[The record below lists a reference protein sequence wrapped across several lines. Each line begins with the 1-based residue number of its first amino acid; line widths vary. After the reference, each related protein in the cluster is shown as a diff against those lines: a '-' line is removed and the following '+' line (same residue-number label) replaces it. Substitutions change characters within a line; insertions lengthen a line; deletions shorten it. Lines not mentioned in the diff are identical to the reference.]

1 MGAEF
6 QYHIIDQPH
15 ASRFDLT
22 KEWNNLVSSL
32 LHESGHGSY
41 SGTLKECSGMSV
53 IDKHFSTFNEAYD
66 WLTDNTNKWEEAKC
80 VSYDDRV
87 EEEQVSLT
95 CNEKPANHFSR
106 AHGLSCVRIDY
117 SSRSDFTPTGIPIVF
132 ADQLTDTQ
140 TNMLK
145 RDLDKYVLVHEEYEK
160 NKREFKALVHKFE
173 LFYDPEYATFS
184 AENWKEIRRLR
195 ALLIKQ
201 KPKADKLHATVKERD
216 SKYAN
221 KIIKKKTINNGKKYV
236 VGGWCSC

>member
-6 QYHIIDQPH
+6 QYHVIDKPH

-22 KEWNNLVSSL
+22 KEWDNLISHV

-41 SGTLKECSGMSV
+41 SGTLKECSGMLV
-53 IDKHFSTFNEAYD
+53 IDRHFSNFNLAYD
-66 WLTDNTNKWEEAKC
+66 WLNDNTNKWEEAKC

-87 EEEQVSLT
+87 EQEKVSLT
-95 CNEKPANHFSR
+95 FNDKPANEFRR
-106 AHGLSCVRIDY
+106 AHNLACVITDY
-117 SSRSDFTPTGIPIVF
+117 GKQTFPFVF

-140 TNMLK
+140 TNLLK
-145 RDLDKYVLVHEEYEK
+145 RDLDKYVAVHEEYEK
-160 NKREFKALVHKFE
+160 NKLDFRTLHRECE

-184 AENWKEIRRLR
+184 PENWKELRRLR
-195 ALLIKQ
+195 TLLAKQ
-201 KPKADKLHATVKERD
+201 KPKVDKLHAAAKERD

-221 KIIKKKTINNGKKYV
+221 KIVKKTTINNGKKYV

>member
-22 KEWNNLVSSL
+22 KEWDNLISRL
-32 LHESGHGSY
+32 RHEYGNGSY
-41 SGTLKECSGMSV
+41 SGTFKECSGMSV
-53 IDKHFSTFNEAYD
+53 IDRHFSNFNLACD
-66 WLTDNTNKWEEAKC
+66 WLSDNTNKWEEAKC

-87 EEEQVSLT
+87 EEEKVSLT
-95 CNEKPANHFSR
+95 FNEKPGNHFR
-106 AHGLSCVRIDY
+106 KAHDLSCVITDY
-117 SSRSDFTPTGIPIVF
+117 GDQTFPFVF
-132 ADQLTDTQ
+132 ADQLTNTQ
-140 TNMLK
+140 INMLK
-145 RDLDKYVLVHEEYEK
+145 RDLDKYVTVHEEYEK
-160 NKREFKALVHKFE
+160 NKREFKALLREFE

-195 ALLIKQ
+195 ALLVKQ
-201 KPKADKLHATVKERD
+201 KPKVEKLHATVKERD

-236 VGGWCSC
+236 IGGWCSC

>member
-87 EEEQVSLT
+87 EEEKVSLT
-95 CNEKPANHFSR
+95 FNEKPANQFRRASR
-106 AHGLSCVRIDY
+106 FTMCYYITENKRSLS
-117 SSRSDFTPTGIPIVF
+117 F
-132 ADQLTDTQ
+132 LQ
-140 TNMLK
+140 TNLQTRK
-145 RDLDKYVLVHEEYEK
+145 
-160 NKREFKALVHKFE
+160 
-173 LFYDPEYATFS
+173 
-184 AENWKEIRRLR
+184 
-195 ALLIKQ
+195 
-201 KPKADKLHATVKERD
+201 
-216 SKYAN
+216 
-221 KIIKKKTINNGKKYV
+221 
-236 VGGWCSC
+236 